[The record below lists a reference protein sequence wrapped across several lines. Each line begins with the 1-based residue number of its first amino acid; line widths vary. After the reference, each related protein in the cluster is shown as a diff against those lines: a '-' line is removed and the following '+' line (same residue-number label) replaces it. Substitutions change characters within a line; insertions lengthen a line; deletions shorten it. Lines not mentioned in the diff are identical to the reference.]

1 VKKVTLKLSVN
12 EDRLVLYST
21 VVALDKLGVDPI
33 EMVNCLLS
41 WVLPKGVDPA
51 RKKEFEEM
59 ALSVIESIHAENP

>member
-1 VKKVTLKLSVN
+1 MTQVILKLKVN

-33 EMVNCLLS
+33 AMVNALLS
-41 WVLPKGVDPA
+41 WALPKGVDPA